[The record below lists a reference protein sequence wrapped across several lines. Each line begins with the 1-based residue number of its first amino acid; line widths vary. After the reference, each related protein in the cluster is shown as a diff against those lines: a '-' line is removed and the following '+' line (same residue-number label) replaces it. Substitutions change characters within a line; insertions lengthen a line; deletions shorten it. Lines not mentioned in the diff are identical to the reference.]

1 MVLLEG
7 VACFSSQH
15 EDGRRQIH
23 ALRYPGDFF
32 GLDGFLSPRSAE
44 RSEVQALTRCSI
56 GTIDRDALEQAMQRH
71 PAIGRALW
79 RAALTEVSVF
89 RQRQVVSRLPELQR
103 IAHFLCEQLA
113 RLEIDEGV
121 IPLTQI
127 DVADAAGLSV
137 AHANRIFQ
145 ELRQLDVLSKQ
156 PLIEVVNKGHLHKLA
171 AFDARYLDLGESLSR
186 WGPAYRR
193 LRPGAEPAD
202 FRVPGPR
209 FKRFRD
215 GVGLILQPFG
225 EANPQMSSR
234 CFRRLGHR
242 ATSEDLGAQPS
253 DHMHFRRSGCSNSTV
268 RIGKCGSQRGGL

>member
-1 MVLLEG
+1 MIPGGGVQEHALGGVVGRRLGSLGITATADLDAFWNLVRVRGGIERDQAIVGRTSPVEHFVVLLEG

-56 GTIDRDALEQAMQRH
+56 GTIARDALEQAMQRH

-186 WGPAYRR
+186 WG
-193 LRPGAEPAD
+193 LRID
-202 FRVPGPR
+202 
-209 FKRFRD
+209 D
-215 GVGLILQPFG
+215 
-225 EANPQMSSR
+225 
-234 CFRRLGHR
+234 
-242 ATSEDLGAQPS
+242 
-253 DHMHFRRSGCSNSTV
+253 
-268 RIGKCGSQRGGL
+268 